1 MKHLIKHL
9 YSSRTHF
16 SQFIRRKQYM
26 PRSRWRSG
34 KPTRLS
40 VQRQGS
46 QQNRSQKKRSKLTV
60 AASCCGL
67 SATAASLLAS
77 SAPAHPPRKSRVTSS
92 AARPP
97 SAPRDMNPTASAA
110 IFLCSGS
117 SSCLYTIILPNTTRE
132 ERKEYRG
139 TPVLEPE
146 E

>member
-26 PRSRWRSG
+26 PRSRWRPG

-40 VQRQGS
+40 VQRQDS

-60 AASCCGL
+60 
-67 SATAASLLAS
+67 ASLLAS

-117 SSCLYTIILPNTTRE
+117 SSCLYTIILPNTTRA